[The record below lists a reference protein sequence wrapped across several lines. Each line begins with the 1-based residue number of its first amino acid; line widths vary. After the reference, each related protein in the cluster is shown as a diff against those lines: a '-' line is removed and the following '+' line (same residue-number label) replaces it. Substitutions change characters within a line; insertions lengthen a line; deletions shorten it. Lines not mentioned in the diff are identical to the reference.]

1 MPPKPPHPSPPRL
14 THFLCLPLLTP
25 TSKPQL
31 LSSLTS
37 FRTSIT
43 KRSTPQ
49 NPNGIPDRAIRPLG
63 TLHLTLGVMSL
74 PTKERVDGAVTC
86 LRASDLER
94 LLVAAAAGGE
104 GGEKSESADGKGTE
118 TGKGGESQDLKVTL
132 RGLESMHD
140 PTRTSILYAPPVD
153 DADGRLQRFCQ
164 SLRDVFVESG
174 FIVPENRPL
183 LLHATILNTVY
194 VPGVRARDG
203 KGGHGRNKA
212 KLTIDATEIIEDWA
226 DREWMSQAKIEKV
239 AICRM
244 GAKKTDDGGEEY
256 VVEEEVKLP

>member
-1 MPPKPPHPSPPRL
+1 MPPKPPRPSPPHL

-37 FRTSIT
+37 FRTSIIN
-43 KRSTPQ
+43 RSTTQ
-49 NPNGIPDRAIRPLG
+49 NPNGISDRAVRPLG

-74 PTKERVDGAVTC
+74 PTKERVDAAVTR
-86 LRASDLER
+86 LRGLDLER
-94 LLVAAAAGGE
+94 LLLAAGGG
-104 GGEKSESADGKGTE
+104 GGEKSESGDGQ
-118 TGKGGESQDLKVTL
+118 GGGGDGSRNLKVTL

-140 PTRTSILYAPPVD
+140 PTKTSILYAPPVD
-153 DADGRLQRFCQ
+153 DAEGRLQRFSQ
-164 SLRDVFVESG
+164 SLRDVFIEAG

-226 DREWMSQAKIEKV
+226 DREWMSQVKIEKV

-244 GAKKTDDGGEEY
+244 GAMKTDDGGEEY